1 MLSIAILLLALLG
14 ANHATRAVSTLPNNT
29 TLRSTQLT
37 LHQVMIPPVPSADQ
51 FRPGL
56 QTGKLDCNSTAAPVE
71 KTIAN
76 ETLYH
81 FCNLHQGVNIAQG
94 DNYSTFYDTAN
105 DTRLYFNVINQC
117 APNGVYLPLETCLSG
132 FTRVAE
138 CSADCGFE
146 WTAGGQTTMDCI
158 AFDLN
163 AEGNVVP
170 AAPVVGDQGDGVVV
184 TCEGLCDGE

>member
-1 MLSIAILLLALLG
+1 LI
-14 ANHATRAVSTLPNNT
+14 
-29 TLRSTQLT
+29 
-37 LHQVMIPPVPSADQ
+37 LHQVKIPPVPSADQ

-56 QTGKLDCNSTAAPVE
+56 QTGKLDCNGTAAPVE
-71 KTIAN
+71 KTVAN

-94 DNYSTFYDTAN
+94 DNYSTFYDTVN
-105 DTRLYFNVINQC
+105 DTRLYFNVI
-117 APNGVYLPLETCLSG
+117 
-132 FTRVAE
+132 TRVAE
-138 CSADCGFE
+138 CSANCGFE

-184 TCEGLCDGE
+184 TCEGLCEGE